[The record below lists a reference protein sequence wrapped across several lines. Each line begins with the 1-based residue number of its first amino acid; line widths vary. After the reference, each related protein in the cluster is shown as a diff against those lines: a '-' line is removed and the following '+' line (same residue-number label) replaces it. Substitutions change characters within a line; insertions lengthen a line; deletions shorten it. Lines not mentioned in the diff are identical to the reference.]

1 MDELAKVDRVIRT
14 KAVHADY
21 RRLLVID
28 ASTGQNAFRQAEV
41 FQETV
46 GLDGLVLAKYDGA
59 AKGGVLVPI
68 SRRLEIPACSWE
80 RVRGWRISGPST
92 SRSISPGWWRGRD
105 ACVPMAP
112 VGCGM
117 VVARF
122 ASVVL
127 FERDGAGAR
136 PHRGVRPRSLRVRA
150 DGGGWGGTAG
160 TGALPGGGGGAAL
173 GDRVAQGGCAFG
185 GEGVGDG
192 VLSRVSRYDEGGRLL
207 VEEFYR
213 EGEFSERVR
222 YEYEGA
228 RVVRRVWEG
237 VDGGTSTEEF
247 RYDREGRL
255 REVRAVPEKGVDR
268 YVQVGGRLVE
278 EWHGDGGSGFLV
290 RYGRSGEVVEREE
303 WEGGRLVW
311 VRTYRYGE
319 GGVCEGWVEE
329 RPAEG
334 AVVEVRCDGE
344 GRPVEE
350 VWRRE
355 GVSVRRV
362 VYGYEGGRVV
372 WEREV
377 TEGLVRE
384 SRYGYEG
391 DRVVWEEVWENGV
404 RVMRRE
410 FGRGGGVGGGGGP
423 GRGCLGAP
431 GLRGGWT
438 ARAGGVLPG
447 RRARVGAGGEVKAWL
462 RSRWRVWRWVG
473 RLAVIYLLRGRRKKT
488 AAASLLTWLGV
499 VLGVAT
505 LVTVLSVMNGFQS
518 LTIDSLVEV
527 ASFHVRVYGAVDA
540 AEVERVVGEG
550 VVVPQVEVRVLAGD
564 LGGEVEFVEVRGVP
578 EGMRERDPGFA
589 RVVEV
594 REGVFRVGEGRVV
607 VGQELAYELGVG
619 WVIPSSSPG

>member
-1 MDELAKVDRVIRT
+1 MRAYRWLLWGVGWSLLASP
-14 KAVHADY
+14 
-21 RRLLVID
+21 LWF
-28 ASTGQNAFRQAEV
+28 SSNEMGQA
-41 FQETV
+41 
-46 GLDGLVLAKYDGA
+46 
-59 AKGGVLVPI
+59 LVPI
-68 SRRLEIPACSWE
+68 EE
-80 RVRGWRISGPST
+80 FD
-92 SRSISPGWWRGRD
+92 RGRYEYVLMVED
-105 ACVPMAP
+105 GEGRQVRVLFREGEEVRRWEIVWHREGVP
-112 VGCGM
+112 
-117 VVARF
+117 
-122 ASVVL
+122 SVVK
-127 FERDGAGAR
+127 
-136 PHRGVRPRSLRVRA
+136 V
-150 DGGGWGGTAG
+150 W
-160 TGALPGGGGGAAL
+160 
-173 GDRVAQGGCAFG
+173 
-185 GEGVGDG
+185 GDG

-410 FGRGGGVGGGGGP
+410 FGEGGAVSAEVVD
-423 GRGCLGAP
+423 LGE
-431 GLRGGWT
+431 
-438 ARAGGVLPG
+438 
-447 RRARVGAGGEVKAWL
+447 GA
-462 RSRWRVWRWVG
+462 
-473 RLAVIYLLRGRRKKT
+473 
-488 AAASLLTWLGV
+488 
-499 VLGVAT
+499 
-505 LVTVLSVMNGFQS
+505 SVR
-518 LTIDSLVEV
+518 
-527 ASFHVRVYGAVDA
+527 RVYGADG
-540 AEVERVVGEG
+540 R
-550 VVVPQVEVRVLAGD
+550 L
-564 LGGEVEFVEVRGVP
+564 
-578 EGMRERDPGFA
+578 
-589 RVVEV
+589 V
-594 REGVFRVGEGRVV
+594 REEFFLDGELVSVR
-607 VGQELAYELGVG
+607 EAK
-619 WVIPSSSPG
+619 